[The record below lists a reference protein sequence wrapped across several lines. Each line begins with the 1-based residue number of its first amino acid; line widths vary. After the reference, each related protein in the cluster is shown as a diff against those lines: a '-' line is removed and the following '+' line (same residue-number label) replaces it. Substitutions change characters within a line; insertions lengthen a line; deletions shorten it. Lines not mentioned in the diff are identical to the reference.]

1 MSIRLFP
8 SFLLTLFAFYF
19 LSVFSVPAVPIAGA
33 AEQNGGQQKTW
44 KTIDELS
51 EAEKATID
59 FRPDTPRDTATPYLP
74 AEPYPFEPPY
84 TAEEM
89 GYRSMEFP
97 HVARWSHAMADVF
110 GAITSNGY
118 LDEGITIGFSH
129 YVPDQDG
136 VPGQLTATPGEAYF
150 RMAFYYTYPP
160 ENQDLQDLWILR
172 RTDQQETTKLDNFI
186 YSPTLRR
193 VRRQPQPRRDAQ
205 FPNSVQ
211 SFDDIIGR
219 DAWEFSW
226 RLLGT
231 DLLYETVRFPNTRP
245 TVTLAQ
251 PDGNFYEVPAD
262 HIKML
267 GDTYPHYTDDGGV
280 ACYVVEARTRKDWLP
295 NYRIGKLIYW
305 LDRHSFYPLRIEQYD
320 HDNQLVIIEV
330 RNAYL
335 VNPALEGRGY
345 AGLFTVYYDIG
356 LDLMSY
362 SAHDAHWVREWSKED
377 QRTMFE
383 PDFMRRRW
391 LKYPLKTQALVYT
404 PEKFFLRPLL
414 YPEKFPDERK
424 IVVSEAVARRI
435 DAQEAAGHLVFEMA
449 SQLAEAKT
457 P

>member
-1 MSIRLFP
+1 M
-8 SFLLTLFAFYF
+8 
-19 LSVFSVPAVPIAGA
+19 
-33 AEQNGGQQKTW
+33 
-44 KTIDELS
+44 
-51 EAEKATID
+51 
-59 FRPDTPRDTATPYLP
+59 
-74 AEPYPFEPPY
+74 
-84 TAEEM
+84 
-89 GYRSMEFP
+89 
-97 HVARWSHAMADVF
+97 
-110 GAITSNGY
+110 
-118 LDEGITIGFSH
+118 
-129 YVPDQDG
+129 
-136 VPGQLTATPGEAYF
+136 
-150 RMAFYYTYPP
+150 
-160 ENQDLQDLWILR
+160 
-172 RTDQQETTKLDNFI
+172 
-186 YSPTLRR
+186 
-193 VRRQPQPRRDAQ
+193 
-205 FPNSVQ
+205 
-211 SFDDIIGR
+211 
-219 DAWEFSW
+219 
-226 RLLGT
+226 LGT

-251 PDGNFYEVPAD
+251 PDGNFEEVPAAN
-262 HIKML
+262 IKML
-267 GDTYPHYTDDGGV
+267 GDTYPRYADDGGV

-335 VNPALEGRGY
+335 VNPALEERGY

-377 QRTMFE
+377 QDTMFE

-414 YPEKFPDERK
+414 YPEKFPLERK
-424 IVVSEAVARRI
+424 MVVSEAVARRI
-435 DAQEAAGHLVFEMA
+435 DAQEAAGHLVFEMP

>member
-1 MSIRLFP
+1 MHRRLF
-8 SFLLTLFAFYF
+8 F
-19 LSVFSVPAVPIAGA
+19 LSVFAFSVLSIFSVLAVPIAGA
-33 AEQNGGQQKTW
+33 AEQNGSQQKIW
-44 KTIDELS
+44 KTIAELS
-51 EAEKATID
+51 EAEKIRID
-59 FRPDTPRDTATPYLP
+59 FRLDTPRDTTTPYLP

-136 VPGQLTATPGEAYF
+136 VLGQLTAPPGAVYF
-150 RMAFYYTYPP
+150 RMAFFYTYPP
-160 ENQDLQDLWILR
+160 ESEGLQDLWILR
-172 RTDQQETTKLDNFI
+172 RTDQQATTKLDNFI

-205 FPNSVQ
+205 FPNNVQ
-211 SFDDIIGR
+211 SFDDIVGR

-231 DLLYETVRFPNTRP
+231 DVLHETVRFPNTRP

-251 PDGNFYEVPAD
+251 PDGHFDEVAAD

-267 GDTYPHYTDDGGV
+267 GDAYPHYTDDGGV

-305 LDRHSFYPLRIEQYD
+305 LDQHSFYPLRIEQYD
-320 HDNQLVIIEV
+320 HDNQLHVIEV

-335 VNPALEGRGY
+335 VNPALQERGY
-345 AGLFTVYYDIG
+345 AGLFTVYYDIA

-362 SAHDAHWVREWSKED
+362 SAHDAHWVKEWSKED
-377 QRTMFE
+377 QDTMFE

-414 YPEKFPDERK
+414 YPEKFPQARK

-435 DAQEAAGHLVFEMA
+435 DAQEEAGHLVFETA
-449 SQLAEAKT
+449 SQLTEAKT